1 MIFPLKPIF
10 SKVIPFSDPNLS
22 RSKSLISA
30 TTVPVRLSQPRCP
43 HGSRPPS
50 HLGRPQEL
58 EKSEGSG
65 SNSQNCVHYKHIMI
79 SKLHIYIYVYIYIC
93 IYILCTMDYMYSN
106 IIYLVCIHMYIYQYV
121 YIYIYLYDIY
131 IYMVPPKKTYAD
143 FNFTGIYSEFYI
155 F

>member
-79 SKLHIYIYVYIYIC
+79 SKLHIYVYIYIC
-93 IYILCTMDYMYSN
+93 MN
-106 IIYLVCIHMYIYQYV
+106 I
-121 YIYIYLYDIY
+121 YIYIMYYGLYVFKYHIFSVYTYVHISMCVY